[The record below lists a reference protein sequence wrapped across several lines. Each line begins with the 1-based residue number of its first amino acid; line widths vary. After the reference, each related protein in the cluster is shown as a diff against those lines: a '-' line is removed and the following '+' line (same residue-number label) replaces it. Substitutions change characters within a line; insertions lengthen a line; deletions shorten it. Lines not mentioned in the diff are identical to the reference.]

1 MTRLQPTTLLKKINS
16 FAVIFQE
23 FFPVFK
29 EHLLQ
34 GTMTAS
40 VQRANVLVLT
50 MRIGICVFFFVGAKM
65 KYHLLSF

>member
-1 MTRLQPTTLLKKINS
+1 MTRLQPATLLKNINS

-23 FFPVFK
+23 FFPAFK

-40 VQRANVLVLT
+40 VRRANVLVLT

>member
-1 MTRLQPTTLLKKINS
+1 MTRLQPATLLKKVSS

-34 GTMTAS
+34 GTTTAS
-40 VQRANVLVLT
+40 VRRENLLALT

-65 KYHLLSF
+65 EYHLLSF

>member
-40 VQRANVLVLT
+40 VRRANVLVLT

-65 KYHLLSF
+65 KYNLLSF

>member
-1 MTRLQPTTLLKKINS
+1 MTHLQPTTLLKKINS

-40 VQRANVLVLT
+40 VRRANVLVLT

>member
-1 MTRLQPTTLLKKINS
+1 MTRLQPTTLLKKINP

-40 VQRANVLVLT
+40 VRRANVLVLT